1 MCHHKRAFGESQQL
15 TRQILQQEQQTR
27 EDSRRVARAV
37 ASSRKEKQ
45 TTTGV
50 ERSISCH
57 QENKQDILQ
66 SVYKRKGENLPR
78 QPTQGLRRKE
88 TISLSPI
95 CSGEDSSYKPII
107 SHCNIFKGQKQKMDD

>member
-1 MCHHKRAFGESQQL
+1 MCHHKRAFGESQQA
-15 TRQILQQEQQTR
+15 TRQILQQEKQTQ
-27 EDSRRVARAV
+27 ESRRVARAV

-57 QENKQDILQ
+57 QENKRDGLQ
-66 SVYKRKGENLPR
+66 SVYKRKGEDLPR